1 MLLLASVTLGS
12 KVCSSWIW
20 IFIQNLP
27 NFCPFLK
34 GSINKVPFSKNCLAE
49 PGGDLLQ
56 QKNPT
61 CQVDTYAG
69 GLLCCHHQNVL
80 LDADQEQPKDVMTYH
95 LKFRFYFQPYMP
107 ASKSRPASHQ
117 NLIRLYW
124 QTEASAGEY
133 DVPKADP
140 TTPPELTIHTITA
153 HWKVSPK
160 KFL

>member
-1 MLLLASVTLGS
+1 M
-12 KVCSSWIW
+12 
-20 IFIQNLP
+20 
-27 NFCPFLK
+27 
-34 GSINKVPFSKNCLAE
+34 
-49 PGGDLLQ
+49 
-56 QKNPT
+56 
-61 CQVDTYAG
+61 DTYAG

-80 LDADQEQPKDVMTYH
+80 LDADQEQPMDVMTYQ
-95 LKFRFYFQPYMP
+95 KFRFYFQPYMP
-107 ASKSRPASHQ
+107 ASEGRPASHQ

-160 KFL
+160 TRDVIGLQLNWNRTEISVLNQFGSVRL